1 MMKDKCFLIT
11 GSSSGIGRAITIK
24 LLDSG
29 AKVIGLAR
37 NHSKF
42 KLQHKNYLTYTF

>member
-1 MMKDKCFLIT
+1 MKDKCLLVT

-29 AKVIGLAR
+29 AKVIAGQDPEAAAIGR
-37 NHSKF
+37 K
-42 KLQHKNYLTYTF
+42 YTNREMLV